1 MVANMSNYMEEFV
14 GKNLRIRTNRSHY
27 RGVCLTIGPKHFDI
41 VLKDVSEKTESGWVH
56 MSDMMIVL
64 GRWVESV
71 YTEKAFPFDDD
82 EKIILSV
89 EDGEIKID
97 NDV

>member
-14 GKNLRIRTNRSHY
+14 GKNLRVRTNRSHY
-27 RGVCLTIGPKHFDI
+27 RGMCLTIGPKHFDI
-41 VLKDVSEKTESGWVH
+41 VLKDVFEKTESGWVNI
-56 MSDMMIVL
+56 SDMMIVL
-64 GRWVESV
+64 GRWVESIYV
-71 YTEKAFPFDDD
+71 ENAFPFDDD

>member
-1 MVANMSNYMEEFV
+1 MAAKMSNYVEEFV
-14 GKNLRIRTNRSHY
+14 GKNLRVRTNRSHY
-27 RGVCLTIGPKHFDI
+27 RGMCLTIGPKHFDI
-41 VLKDVSEKTESGWVH
+41 VLKDVFEKTESGWVQI
-56 MSDMMIVL
+56 SDMMIIL
-64 GRWVESV
+64 GRWVESI
-71 YTEKAFPFDDD
+71 YAEKAFPFDDD